1 MRILKV
7 TPELNYKKVIV
18 SKNDYEG
25 ADINL
30 LAGMAFEIFLI
41 REFENMLLTL
51 ADNGCI
57 YGPVHASIG
66 QEACAAGAM
75 AVLNSSDKIAST
87 HRAHHHYLA
96 KLIGSYFSSG
106 FNILKNEI
114 PETLTEGVTQ
124 LMGEVMGLSIGCCSG
139 RGGSMHLRN
148 KEIGFI
154 GSNAIVAGGVPLATG
169 AAFASKFMK
178 RNETT
183 VCFLGDGA
191 VHQGAFHEAVNLAG
205 IWRLPIVYVIE
216 NNQYAVGTSVMEAA
230 GMEDL
235 AQKGSAYRCA
245 SRIVDGMD
253 PLAVM
258 LSVNE
263 AKKIIEE
270 LNMPVL
276 IEAKCYRFP
285 HHSGPVSG
293 SNFGYRTKEEEEK
306 WRDKDPYT
314 AYPEKLIKYNL
325 LSDEQISQ
333 LKEKAGEIVQTAVN
347 HCTIPD
353 GNKFFVKD
361 GLWPDKKKVE
371 EGLRSDG
378 AEFNDIQFK
387 EKIDF
392 KEFEETIYS
401 DAIAA
406 VTGRNMEKDNNV
418 FVLGEEVANF
428 GGGPYGATK
437 GLFQKYPGRVLNT
450 PISEAG
456 FTGLAGGAAMD
467 GLRPVVEIMFADFT
481 LVAADQLFNQI
492 GKLRHMYGNTT
503 HMPVVVR
510 IRIATGC
517 GYGGQHSMDPVGL
530 YALFSGWRI
539 IAPSNAFDYVGLF
552 NSAIRC
558 TDPVLLLEHNKIYPL
573 KFDIPAGNLDY
584 FVKMGKASVIRPG
597 SDVTVLTYSS
607 GVNLCIEAAEKLEKE
622 EIEAEIIDL
631 RTVSPRDIDYELIGQ
646 SLKKTGAILVVEQA
660 SKSLGIGKGIAYEC
674 QMRFFDYLDSPIAL
688 VSSLDIPPPVSKPLE
703 EECMPG
709 ISQVRDMIL
718 RVARRK
724 V

>member
-1 MRILKV
+1 MKFLKV
-7 TPELNYKKVIV
+7 TPELDYKKIIV
-18 SKNDYEG
+18 SQNDYEG
-25 ADINL
+25 TDPNL

-51 ADNGCI
+51 ADGGCI
-57 YGPVHASIG
+57 HGPVHTSIG

-75 AVLNSSDKIAST
+75 SVLNPTDKIAST

-96 KLIGSYFSSG
+96 KLIGSYFSAG
-106 FNILKNEI
+106 FNILKDKI

-124 LMGEVMGLSIGCCSG
+124 LLGEVMGLSVGCCGG

-169 AAFASKFMK
+169 AAFASKFNK
-178 RNETT
+178 RKEVT

-191 VHQGAFHEAVNLAG
+191 VHQGAFHEAINLAG
-205 IWRLPIVYVIE
+205 IWELPIIYVIE
-216 NNQYAVGTSVMEAA
+216 NNQYAVGTSVKAAA
-230 GMEDL
+230 GMDDL
-235 AQKGSAYRCA
+235 AQKGSAYRCV

-258 LSVNE
+258 LAVNE
-263 AKKIIEE
+263 AKEIIEKVKK
-270 LNMPVL
+270 PVL

-285 HHSGPVSG
+285 HHAGPVSG

-306 WRDKDPYT
+306 WRKKDPYT
-314 AYPEKLIKYNL
+314 AYPDKLAEYNL
-325 LSDEQISQ
+325 LSDEQIEQ
-333 LKEKAGEIVQTAVN
+333 IKEKSNGIVQAAVD
-347 HCTIPD
+347 HCTILE
-353 GNKFFVKD
+353 GKNFIVKD
-361 GLWPDKKKVE
+361 GLWPDIKKVE
-371 EGLRSDG
+371 YGLRSEG
-378 AEFNDIQFK
+378 TEFNDILFREK
-387 EKIDF
+387 EDF
-392 KEFEETIYS
+392 KTFEEIIYS

-418 FVLGEEVANF
+418 FVLGEEVAHF

-437 GLFQKYPGRVLNT
+437 GLFQKYPDRVLNT

-467 GLRPVVEIMFADFT
+467 GLYPVVEIMFADFT

-530 YALFSGWRI
+530 YSLFSGWRI

-552 NSAIRC
+552 NSAIRS
-558 TDPVLLLEHNKIYPL
+558 TDPVLLLEHNKLYPQ

-584 FVKMGKASVIRPG
+584 FVKMGKANVIRSG
-597 SDVTVLTYSS
+597 SDVTVLSYSS
-607 GVNLCIEAAEKLEKE
+607 GVKLCAEAAEELVKE
-622 EIEAEIIDL
+622 GIETEIIDL
-631 RTVSPRDIDYELIGQ
+631 RTVSPADIDYELIGQ

-674 QMRFFDYLDSPIAL
+674 QMRFFDYLDSPTAL
-688 VSSLDIPPPVSKPLE
+688 VNSLDIPPPVSKPLE
-703 EECMPG
+703 EECLPG
-709 ISQVRDMIL
+709 ITQVRNMIF